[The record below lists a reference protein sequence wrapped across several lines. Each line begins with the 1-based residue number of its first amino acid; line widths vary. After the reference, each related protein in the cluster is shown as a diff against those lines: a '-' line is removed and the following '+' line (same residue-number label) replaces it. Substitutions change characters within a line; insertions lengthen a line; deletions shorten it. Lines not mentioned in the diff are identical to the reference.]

1 MADASCREISEE
13 FQVTDDESSAGVP
26 QNHEDYR
33 TLPTGYKTKHYQL
46 VYRGFDHGFD
56 ASTAVASSAPLS
68 AKPTQAELAVPTPS
82 LSAPSSTTPS
92 TTPSTSGT
100 AGTSIDAL
108 NRWNVSARAAAVATP
123 RAGLTATIDAIP
135 LSLSKSKRKRA
146 TDAGPS
152 RAESIEQVEASE
164 LLPNE
169 GIPEP
174 AGPSNARPPRPPV
187 GMFCAICLDAP
198 CSMIVVPCGH
208 KCLCEGCKESLEAQG
223 RSSRSGKVHEA
234 VSPPCPICRGSIQ
247 QIIKVIEAG
256 SD

>member
-1 MADASCREISEE
+1 MFEDKLKRVLLLADKAPE
-13 FQVTDDESSAGVP
+13 DGESSLTDGEILCEVDERAYGCKIWTKDIW
-26 QNHEDYR
+26 NILH
-33 TLPTGYKTKHYQL
+33 GYAKQKETPKKALICQIEAAICRWAQAHIAAAEL
-46 VYRGFDHGFD
+46 NGGG
-56 ASTAVASSAPLS
+56 ASSSAAPI
-68 AKPTQAELAVPTPS
+68 ATAAMTP
-82 LSAPSSTTPS
+82 L
-92 TTPSTSGT
+92 
-100 AGTSIDAL
+100 
-108 NRWNVSARAAAVATP
+108 NVSVRAAAVATP
-123 RAGLTATIDAIP
+123 RAGLTETIDTIP

-174 AGPSNARPPRPPV
+174 AVPSNARPPRPRV

-198 CSMIVVPCGH
+198 CTMMVVPCGH
-208 KCLCEGCKESLEAQG
+208 KCLCEGCKKSLEAQG

-234 VSPPCPICRGSIQ
+234 VSPPCPICLGSIQ